1 MSINVQLL
9 KEICERQEA
18 PRTPSLKGDPR
29 SNDFK

>member
-1 MSINVQLL
+1 MQLCIIL
-9 KEICERQEA
+9 RKEICERQEA